1 MKTEGARPPLSKGS
15 IAMFKKIAV
24 ALVAA
29 SLLAAPAF
37 AQGNAQGSA
46 TPAVT
51 QHTKAAVKHKV
62 AVKAHKVKR
71 HASLHHRKH
80 VKHVK
85 QARHHVK
92 SVKHHASRVK
102 HYVKKAG

>member
-1 MKTEGARPPLSKGS
+1 
-15 IAMFKKIAV
+15 MFKKVAV

-37 AQGNAQGSA
+37 AQGTMSSNT
-46 TPAVT
+46 TPAVA
-51 QHTKAAVKHKV
+51 HNTKAAVKHKV
-62 AVKAHKVKR
+62 AVKSHKMKR

-85 QARHHVK
+85 HVKQAKHHVK
-92 SVKHHASRVK
+92 SLKHHVSRVK
-102 HYVKKAG
+102 HHVKKTG

>member
-1 MKTEGARPPLSKGS
+1 
-15 IAMFKKIAV
+15 MFKKIAV

-29 SLLAAPAF
+29 GLLAAPAF
-37 AQGNAQGSA
+37 AQGNTTAA
-46 TPAVT
+46 APVAPL
-51 QHTKAAVKHKV
+51 HTTAKHKIAVKSHTM
-62 AVKAHKVKR
+62 KR

-80 VKHVK
+80 IKHVK
-85 QARHHVK
+85 QAKHHVK